1 MTNETLSQRIRT
13 LRTEKNLSQQQLAD
27 MLFVSRAAIANWESG
42 NRTPDLG
49 MLMRLSKIM
58 GVEIYDLIDSK
69 NEGSEPPTVIIVE
82 DEPVILTGFI
92 HILSETLP
100 QAQIFGFQSGA
111 EALDFARGNRIS
123 VAFLDIELLGE
134 NGVELAESLKDLY
147 SRINIIFLTG
157 HTEYTAD
164 ALEIHCSGYI
174 LKPLTPEKIRK
185 EIACLRFPVRGLS
198 A

>member
-69 NEGSEPPTVIIVE
+69 NQ
-82 DEPVILTGFI
+82 D
-92 HILSETLP
+92 HRLSRW
-100 QAQIFGFQSGA
+100 F
-111 EALDFARGNRIS
+111 ALR
-123 VAFLDIELLGE
+123 L
-134 NGVELAESLKDLY
+134 
-147 SRINIIFLTG
+147 
-157 HTEYTAD
+157 
-164 ALEIHCSGYI
+164 
-174 LKPLTPEKIRK
+174 
-185 EIACLRFPVRGLS
+185 
-198 A
+198 

>member
-69 NEGSEPPTVIIVE
+69 NEGSEPPTVI
-82 DEPVILTGFI
+82 
-92 HILSETLP
+92 SETLP

-123 VAFLDIELLGE
+123 VAFLDIELPGE